1 MQVDGEKQVIQP
13 FSIPF
18 QLECSFLNVAAK
30 IMQSNPGGRLKQHL
44 TY

>member
-13 FSIPF
+13 FSTPF
-18 QLECSFLNVAAK
+18 QLECSFLNVAARMK
-30 IMQSNPGGRLKQHL
+30 RAILKENSRV